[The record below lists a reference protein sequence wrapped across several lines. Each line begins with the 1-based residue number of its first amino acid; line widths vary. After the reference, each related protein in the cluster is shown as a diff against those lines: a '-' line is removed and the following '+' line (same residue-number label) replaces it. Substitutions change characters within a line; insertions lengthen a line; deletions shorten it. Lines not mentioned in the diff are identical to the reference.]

1 MKSTLQKYK
10 SVFSVLIY
18 SQNHAAIA
26 PIPEHVNRT
35 LSGPWRSRPA
45 RLANPHASV
54 RGCPSSH
61 LPGTGLG
68 ASAAPPFR
76 ACPCRACFQA
86 SFLLMAKVLGC
97 FLVSLAG
104 KHSSSCRS
112 PILSLW
118 KKVNGHEGQGQKRKC
133 QKVLSY
139 IQSFYSE
146 IFQAQRSTRRYRE
159 PLRQAPPP
167 GFRRRPRLTISELPR
182 PARVCP

>member
-18 SQNHAAIA
+18 SQNHVAVA
-26 PIPEHVNRT
+26 PIPEHVNPA
-35 LSGPWRSRPA
+35 LPGPGGP
-45 RLANPHASV
+45 V
-54 RGCPSSH
+54 RGRPSSH
-61 LPGTGLG
+61 LPGTGLQ

-76 ACPCRACFQA
+76 ARPCRACFQA

-118 KKVNGHEGQGQKRKC
+118 KRVNGHEDQGQKRKC
-133 QKVLSY
+133 QKVLPY
-139 IQSFYSE
+139 IQRFYSE

-167 GFRRRPRLTISELPR
+167 GFRRRPRLMISDTPAQAELPR
-182 PARVCP
+182 PARFCP